1 MGPVG
6 VRGGGAPTAG
16 LRSRGPDYPYRD
28 LRLWAV
34 PVSGAALA
42 AVANSAATALLPG
55 REPPTAVLALAA
67 AALGALCVGLALHPR
82 ARHWTAE
89 GNVAPSVLA
98 ALAAAAVAP
107 PVAGPAFWAFAW
119 AAIVLL
125 LVWSRCRALIR
136 TVVRLA
142 PDLVALSSVPPR
154 GRRRPLLPR
163 WWPRWRGTPQSGAG
177 GIPAASEAEPAPGP
191 GNAAARP
198 LASARAPRSTEAQ
211 PFVVLAGAALLDGLV
226 LVGAWVALSDGG
238 ARDSGGA
245 AREVAAAAAAAGV
258 LALAA
263 WIGRA
268 EVLRRAA
275 GEGSAVQGDFA
286 RLWWWAAAPALAACL
301 WVGSAFPLYPAPLQG
316 PTLARWITTILGH
329 LLAGAPLA
337 AARATPARLHA
348 RAVTGLGLTGL
359 WMLLLLLLWPAQRWL
374 RRLLDRSGV
383 GPRSAPRPHWVGRLR
398 LWWARVAGR
407 LRRGPPPPHGRW
419 WPARDPAP
427 RPEAPSPRIAEAAY
441 GPEDWRGRVR
451 AAYVRVLRE
460 ATAAGMGRQVSQT
473 PRRFLA
479 ALVRRA
485 AAARFPLESLT
496 AAYEQARFSRH
507 SLGMDAAVRAEDDA
521 RAAAYGIAVSAR
533 SERVRHGVVGPRDEG
548 LRWSA
553 PRGVRG
559 LRRDA
564 P

>member
-6 VRGGGAPTAG
+6 SGGVGMPAAGARP
-16 LRSRGPDYPYRD
+16 RWPDYPYRD

-55 REPPTAVLALAA
+55 REPATPVLALAA
-67 AALGALCVGLALHPR
+67 AALGALCLGLALHPR

-107 PVAGPAFWAFAW
+107 PVAGPGFWAFAW

-125 LVWSRCRALIR
+125 LVWSRCRGLVR

-142 PDLVALSSVPPR
+142 PDLAALPQVPPR

-163 WWPRWRGTPQSGAG
+163 WWPGWGRTPQGGVGGTPPASDPGA
-177 GIPAASEAEPAPGP
+177 APGL
-191 GNAAARP
+191 GEAAPSP
-198 LASARAPRSTEAQ
+198 LAGARAPRSTEGQ
-211 PFVVLAGAALLDGLV
+211 PFAVLAGAALLDGLL

-238 ARDSGGA
+238 AGDSGGA
-245 AREVAAAAAAAGV
+245 AREVAAAVAAAGV

-275 GEGSAVQGDFA
+275 GEGSAVQADFA
-286 RLWWWAAAPALAACL
+286 RLWWWAAAPALTACL
-301 WVGSAFPLYPAPLQG
+301 LVGSAFPLYPAPLQG
-316 PTLARWITTILGH
+316 PTLARWITTVLGH
-329 LLAGAPLA
+329 LLAGAPLP

-348 RAVTGLGLTGL
+348 QAVTGLGLTGL

-374 RRLLDRSGV
+374 RRVLNRPGAR
-383 GPRSAPRPHWVGRLR
+383 PRSAPRPHWVRRLR
-398 LWWARVAGR
+398 LWWARLAGR
-407 LRRGPPPPHGRW
+407 RRPGPPPLAHGRW
-419 WPARDPAP
+419 WPVGQPAP
-427 RPEAPSPRIAEAAY
+427 RPGGPPPRIAAAAW
-441 GPEDWRGRVR
+441 GPDDWRGRVR

-460 ATAAGMGRQVSQT
+460 AATVGMGRQASQT

-479 ALVRRA
+479 ALLVRA
-485 AAARFPLESLT
+485 TAARFPLESLT
-496 AAYEQARFSRH
+496 AAYERARFSRH
-507 SLGMDAAVRAEDDA
+507 PLGADAAVRAEDDA
-521 RAAAYGIAVSAR
+521 RAAAYGIALSAR
-533 SERVRHGVVGPRDEG
+533 SERARHGVAPRDEG